1 MGYNVDI
8 SVNLLKYT
16 NFSEIENTIQNA
28 AKLYDC
34 NNIYLI
40 NEEDGT
46 IKIPRYHCVYVIN
59 FLDNNFDNFI
69 KFLKFIKQ
77 QKLSYIECIYD
88 DNIYKLL
95 YASTFYLTTVDKNT
109 SNKYKQFIKERKF
122 TLNESIL
129 LQEFM

>member
-16 NFSEIENTIQNA
+16 NFSEIENIIQNA

-46 IKIPRYHCVYVIN
+46 IKISRYHCIYVIN

-77 QKLSYIECIYD
+77 QKLTYIECIYD

-95 YASTFYLTTVDKNT
+95 YASTFYLTTIDKNI
-109 SNKYKQFIKERKF
+109 SNKYKQFINEKKF

-129 LQEFM
+129 LQQFM